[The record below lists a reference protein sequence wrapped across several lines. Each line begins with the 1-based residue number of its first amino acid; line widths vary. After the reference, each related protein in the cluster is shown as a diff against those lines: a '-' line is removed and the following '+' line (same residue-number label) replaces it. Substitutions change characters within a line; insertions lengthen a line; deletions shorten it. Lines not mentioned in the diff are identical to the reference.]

1 MMFRNDVYS
10 VVKKLI
16 YGGGEYWVVIKGR
29 LCDEAIFK
37 GDSKAQAINYLI
49 NLSQQSKAA

>member
-1 MMFRNDVYS
+1 MI
-10 VVKKLI
+10 LP
-16 YGGGEYWVVIKGR
+16 GGGEYWVVIKGR